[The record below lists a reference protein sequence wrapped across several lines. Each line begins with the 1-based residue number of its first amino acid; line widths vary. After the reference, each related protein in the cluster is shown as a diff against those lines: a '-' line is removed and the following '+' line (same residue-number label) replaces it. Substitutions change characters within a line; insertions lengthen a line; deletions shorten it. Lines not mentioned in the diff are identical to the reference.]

1 MDEILLS
8 RTVMFVGDYFT
19 LMTTVVLDEKLR
31 NEDEGDRRSV
41 RRPGMH
47 SKQSVCVLVLV
58 VARHTSVVP
67 RCVRCHKKAE
77 AIRVREREA

>member
-31 NEDEGDRRSV
+31 NEDESDNDFAVRVASVFMSEYYGFDVEAVANSIGVVDGDGEVS
-41 RRPGMH
+41 
-47 SKQSVCVLVLV
+47 
-58 VARHTSVVP
+58 
-67 RCVRCHKKAE
+67 E
-77 AIRVREREA
+77 DE

>member
-31 NEDEGDRRSV
+31 EEGESDNDFAVRVASIFMREYYDFDVEAVANSIGIVDENGIEVDD
-41 RRPGMH
+41 
-47 SKQSVCVLVLV
+47 
-58 VARHTSVVP
+58 
-67 RCVRCHKKAE
+67 E
-77 AIRVREREA
+77 